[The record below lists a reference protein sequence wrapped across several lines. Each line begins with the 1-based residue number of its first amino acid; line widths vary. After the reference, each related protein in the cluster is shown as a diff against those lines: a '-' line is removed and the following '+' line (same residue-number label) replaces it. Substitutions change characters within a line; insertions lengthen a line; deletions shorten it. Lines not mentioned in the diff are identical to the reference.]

1 MPVKPDEGRSRKSK
15 IKRRTAGWEAAK
27 DEIAKELGL
36 WDKVQSEGWASL
48 TAEES
53 GRLGGVLSGRYPGKA
68 PKRPPQ
74 GAGRHST
81 ED

>member
-1 MPVKPDEGRSRKSK
+1 MPVKPDEGRSRKRK
-15 IKRRTAGWEAAK
+15 MKRRTASWEAAK

-53 GRLGGVLSGRYPGKA
+53 GRLGGVRSGRYPGKA
-68 PKRPPQ
+68 PNRPPQ
-74 GAGRHST
+74 GAG
-81 ED
+81 